1 MKTPFMSKYWM
12 SLGLIPTMLLNV
24 LRPTDTTILLRR
36 TICST
41 SEPYASK
48 SPLQTSR
55 MSLEVSIE
63 PLLHSMSE
71 EKQLTIKIIKHVV
84 QQMKDSH
91 VLMSGSERR
100 A

>member
-12 SLGLIPTMLLNV
+12 SLGLILTMLLNV
-24 LRPTDTTILLRR
+24 LRPTDTTILLQR

-63 PLLHSMSE
+63 PLLHSMNE
-71 EKQLTIKIIKHVV
+71 EKLTIKIIKHVV